1 MKSPWP
7 ESYISWDDGSC
18 HGLGSYHGRAA
29 ITAGQLS
36 RPGSYHGKSSG
47 SSLGKMCFFFR
58 FMSPSTQALDDGAG
72 KMMVVLYRS
81 QGD

>member
-1 MKSPWP
+1 MTYYPGLDVKPP
-7 ESYISWDDGSC
+7 RQESYR
-18 HGLGSYHGRAA
+18 GLEEA
-29 ITAGQLS
+29 TMAGQLS
-36 RPGSYHGKSSG
+36 RRGIGPE
-47 SSLGKMCFFFR
+47 LRKMCFFL